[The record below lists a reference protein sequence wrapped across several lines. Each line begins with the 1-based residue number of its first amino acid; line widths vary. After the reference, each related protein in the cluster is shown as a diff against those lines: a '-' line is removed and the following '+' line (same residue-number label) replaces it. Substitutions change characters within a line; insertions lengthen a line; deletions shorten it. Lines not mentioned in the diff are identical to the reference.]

1 MAITFPS
8 SPSPGDIFTSNGK
21 SWQYVNGKWESYGET
36 VAPDVF
42 AVDAA
47 NDVVYVYGSLSAGAS
62 ASVDTDLVVGGD
74 FTIDTDTL
82 YVDSVNDRVGIGTT
96 SPASLLEVSSATGT
110 TPTSPSEVR
119 ISTSTS
125 GSNWSETAPWGQL
138 SFYTAD
144 TSYGGAGVRAAV
156 AAMAD
161 HPLGGLSRLGF
172 FLSPAGGS
180 LTEYMS
186 VTHYGS
192 VGIGTTSPARS
203 PLHIHKSDTD
213 ATEIHLTNAES
224 GLTSSDGLTIF
235 YDDTTNGAGIWM
247 REAGPLRFATS
258 GSERVRI
265 DSSGNVG
272 IGTTS
277 PSKPLTVSGDIQIN
291 DGTPAIFLTDTDTG
305 ADSRLS
311 ASSAQGS
318 VFLEADINDE
328 VANTNIV
335 FKSDGATR
343 MTINSSGNVGIGT
356 TNPGALLHVSS
367 GTSGDAEIRIQADS
381 DNNDENDNP
390 ILTFMQDGSAFAGI
404 IGMTNNQLNIVN
416 ASNASQGIKMGV
428 VAANTTSGQD
438 AIASMTTPAL
448 EVTPGN
454 NVKVN
459 GDLTVFGSIYHDVSG
474 ATSSDP
480 VIWVDGENI
489 DVPLIRVGTDQW
501 STSSDHGFTI
511 QYNGSGSANL
521 NSLQILAD
529 GETAAN
535 QINALTVVQNGR
547 IGLGAA
553 NPQAALHISNNTTP
567 LVYVRNSTNGAGARI
582 QFTDQNTE
590 AQKGYMTYYHADGSS
605 YGRGNAFVFDSTES
619 SLAVVSTDDFVS
631 VGTLQE
637 SYSDERLKTMNGT
650 IPNALEKLSGIR
662 GYLYT
667 QNEIADSLG
676 FKEVGVQ
683 QVGVSAQEVMAVLP
697 EVVTTAPISYTD
709 RTEEEYYT
717 VRYQRM
723 IPLLIESIHELT
735 ARIEALESAP

>member
-328 VANTNIV
+328 VADTNIV
-335 FKSDGATR
+335 FKSDGIHR
-343 MTINSSGNVGIGT
+343 MTINSSGNVGINDITPSYRLDVNGDINSQT
-356 TNPGALLHVSS
+356 DVLVS
-367 GTSGDAEIRIQADS
+367 GTSLPRGFVS
-381 DNNDENDNP
+381 DNR
-390 ILTFMQDGSAFAGI
+390 
-404 IGMTNNQLNIVN
+404 MT
-416 ASNASQGIKMGV
+416 SNASYSNSSPLNLSVTFTADSSRKYV
-428 VAANTTSGQD
+428 
-438 AIASMTTPAL
+438 AIAGVWSYAASNTMTVYSRIQRAGVNLAGADMSIDNPQPNNGVHIQTP
-448 EVTPGN
+448 
-454 NVKVN
+454 
-459 GDLTVFGSIYHDVSG
+459 IVSG
-474 ATSSDP
+474 ISGSQTFTLVVYPS
-480 VIWVDGENI
+480 N
-489 DVPLIRVGTDQW
+489 
-501 STSSDHGFTI
+501 STLYLAG
-511 QYNGSGSANL
+511 GSGTNYTWIA
-521 NSLQILAD
+521 
-529 GETAAN
+529 
-535 QINALTVVQNGR
+535 
-547 IGLGAA
+547 
-553 NPQAALHISNNTTP
+553 
-567 LVYVRNSTNGAGARI
+567 VY
-582 QFTDQNTE
+582 D
-590 AQKGYMTYYHADGSS
+590 
-605 YGRGNAFVFDSTES
+605 
-619 SLAVVSTDDFVS
+619 
-631 VGTLQE
+631 VG
-637 SYSDERLKTMNGT
+637 
-650 IPNALEKLSGIR
+650 
-662 GYLYT
+662 
-667 QNEIADSLG
+667 
-676 FKEVGVQ
+676 GV
-683 QVGVSAQEVMAVLP
+683 
-697 EVVTTAPISYTD
+697 
-709 RTEEEYYT
+709 
-717 VRYQRM
+717 
-723 IPLLIESIHELT
+723 
-735 ARIEALESAP
+735 